1 MRWNSIRSLRDTFAH
16 SLTYFCRDSK
26 AIRECLSCHDD
37 VQILLSTVEEVQDYL
52 SVADEESV
60 KALVPVE
67 EQSFHSS
74 DEKELL
80 DVLQRMDMEKGRHTP
95 VSDEQI
101 DKIISMSLDPVST
114 EEDDQTQNAEF
125 PSNTETE
132 VQSEPGYSTPV
143 VVITASCVAAFLA
156 LACVGVTLYVV
167 EVLKR
172 NVFTSHLAWD
182 MLPNLEKKVGG
193 EGGQS
198 GVQTEHRGLLVD
210 VTDSESVLVSEK
222 AIDLDRELLSPRPLH
237 KSVSQ
242 ASIGTE
248 KSEQELDEK
257 FYDVASSASSSPY
270 STPALPTTL
279 LPSEDSEKSTEGS
292 NVSHRSLPASAVPE
306 MQEVDYFPGGF
317 PSRPTWSV
325 RAAEAKLR
333 KVESNSELS
342 QSRASASRKPYGA
355 APQFDA
361 ALAMQLRPGMGV
373 NADAAWLV
381 RFVMAVFGWCAVLVS
396 GRRE

>member
-1 MRWNSIRSLRDTFAH
+1 MNCSLLTISRRDI
-16 SLTYFCRDSK
+16 K
-26 AIRECLSCHDD
+26 AIRECLECHDD
-37 VQILLSTVEEVQDYL
+37 VQIRLSSVEEVQDYL
-52 SVADEESV
+52 SVVDEESV

-67 EQSFHSS
+67 EQSFHSP
-74 DEKELL
+74 DQKELL

-101 DKIISMSLDPVST
+101 DKLIAMSLDSVPSEENHQVQDSGLTST
-114 EEDDQTQNAEF
+114 IQPEVY
-125 PSNTETE
+125 SETE
-132 VQSEPGYSTPV
+132 YSTPV
-143 VVITASCVAAFLA
+143 VVITAACAASLLA
-156 LACVGVTLYVV
+156 LACVGVALYVV
-167 EVLKR
+167 EILKR

-182 MLPNLEKKVGG
+182 MLPNLEKKAGG

-198 GVQTEHRGLLVD
+198 DLQGDQRGLLVD
-210 VTDSESVLVSEK
+210 VTDSESVLVSER
-222 AIDLDRELLSPRPLH
+222 AIDWDRGLLSPRPLH
-237 KSVSQ
+237 KSISQ
-242 ASIGTE
+242 TSIGTE

-279 LPSEDSEKSTEGS
+279 LPSEDFEKPTEGLKA
-292 NVSHRSLPASAVPE
+292 SHRTLPTQTVPE

-317 PSRPTWSV
+317 PSRPSWSV
-325 RAAEAKLR
+325 RASEAKLR
-333 KVESNSELS
+333 KVESDGGHV
-342 QSRASASRKPYGA
+342 QSGASAARRPYGA

-361 ALAMQLRPGMGV
+361 ALAMQLRPGLGV